1 MSSAARRDATAAF
14 HPRHAAGAPR
24 WVRFDADCRLT
35 RLPADTAVLL
45 FRWRSV
51 RKPGPFVAD
60 LSVPLP
66 GERVALVS
74 APGRVGTV
82 LA

>member
-1 MSSAARRDATAAF
+1 MKRDAAAMF
-14 HPRHAAGAPR
+14 HPRQAAGSPR
-24 WVRFDADCRLT
+24 WVRFANRLVQ
-35 RLPADTAVLL
+35 LPATTPINLY
-45 FRWRSV
+45 RWRSV

-66 GERVALVS
+66 GERVALTS
-74 APGRVGTV
+74 APGVVGTV